1 LSGHAAGWQQGMS
14 TTARSLSEHVRARA
28 TSHSHA
34 PLEVMSGPGVF
45 PASPPLHPSQPGVAR
60 PQGVHAVGLTGLVL
74 SGLEQPL
81 RLLSFS
87 FAVVPLVSRR
97 AA

>member
-1 LSGHAAGWQQGMS
+1 MS

-34 PLEVMSGPGVF
+34 PLEVMSGPGMF

-60 PQGVHAVGLTGLVL
+60 PQGVHAMGLTGLVL